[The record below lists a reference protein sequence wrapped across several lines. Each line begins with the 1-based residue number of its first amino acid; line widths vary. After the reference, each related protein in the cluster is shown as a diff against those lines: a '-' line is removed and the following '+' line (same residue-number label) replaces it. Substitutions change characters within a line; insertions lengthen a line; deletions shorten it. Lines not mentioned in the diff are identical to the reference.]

1 MLSFKFIKRWLCL
14 ALCLVLCLPMLP
26 GTARAIDPID
36 LEAKTSLSM
45 VFCPGDRP
53 AEGAKFHVWR
63 VGEPDQFCNFTKT
76 EAFADY
82 DVVVTN
88 LDADG
93 WADLANTL
101 SGYVARDKIQ
111 PDATATVNKEGK
123 AVFSDLPTGLY
134 LVTGDVYKYG
144 RYTYTP
150 SAIMVSLPSR
160 DAEDQWHYD
169 VTAKAKYT
177 EDYNP
182 GGGGSSKT
190 SLKVVK
196 IWEDDGKETR
206 PAEVVIQLLK
216 DGEVYDTVTL
226 NEGNSWRHTWTNLS
240 KSAKWQV
247 VEKTVPEGY
256 AVLVSNDSQYTFTVT
271 NTSES
276 DIPPGPPPLDP
287 RPPEDPPENPPENPP
302 GDNPPG
308 DTPPG
313 NTPPGNNPPGNT
325 PPPNLP
331 QTGML
336 WWPVPVLAV
345 SGMGCFLAGWVK
357 DRKDEDH
364 EA

>member
-63 VGEPDQFCNFTKT
+63 VGEPDKFCNFTRT
-76 EAFADY
+76 ETFAAY

-88 LDADG
+88 LTAQG

-101 SGYVARDKIQ
+101 SGYVARDKIA
-111 PDATATVNKEGK
+111 PDATATVNQEGK

-182 GGGGSSKT
+182 GGGGSKT
-190 SLKVVK
+190 SIKVVK
-196 IWEDDGKETR
+196 IWEDEGEEFR
-206 PAEVVIQLLK
+206 PTEVELQLLK

-226 NEGNSWRHTWTNLS
+226 TADNNWCHT
-240 KSAKWQV
+240 
-247 VEKTVPEGY
+247 
-256 AVLVSNDSQYTFTVT
+256 
-271 NTSES
+271 
-276 DIPPGPPPLDP
+276 
-287 RPPEDPPENPPENPP
+287 
-302 GDNPPG
+302 
-308 DTPPG
+308 
-313 NTPPGNNPPGNT
+313 
-325 PPPNLP
+325 
-331 QTGML
+331 
-336 WWPVPVLAV
+336 
-345 SGMGCFLAGWVK
+345 
-357 DRKDEDH
+357 
-364 EA
+364 